1 MLASITLF
9 HMDAGMSKAAA
20 ETRALCDEEYTT
32 YLVRVTNARHE
43 ANLAKIKHEVCAR
56 RSHARSYVAL
66 TCGEQSF
73 KKQLDLIRTYESSK
87 RCAPHRTSG
96 GTAPSRAS
104 PWLRSAEMQLR

>member
-32 YLVRVTNARHE
+32 YLVRVTNARYE
-43 ANLAKIKHEVCAR
+43 ANLARIKHEVCVR
-56 RSHARSYVAL
+56 RSRARSDVAL

-87 RCAPHRTSG
+87 RCEPHRKTG
-96 GTAPSRAS
+96 GCAPLRPS